1 VGHDPQPKKSFDF
14 FAEIQNSKIGGVM
27 PNELGESYLATVRER
42 YQKGSKQERSL
53 ILKEF
58 CSVSGYERK
67 YAAKFI
73 KKRQQE
79 KKKKPGPKTTYND
92 QVVHHLK
99 YLWERMNHMCSKKLV
114 AAIPLWM
121 PFYKDVDSETKKLLL
136 QISPATVDRLLKPL
150 RSRFAT
156 RGVSATI
163 PSMLRH
169 KIPIKLLDHSVDEP
183 GFVETDTVAHCGD
196 NIAGSYAH
204 SLTVTDLFSGWT
216 ENRASFT
223 KAAEA
228 VLEQMKDIEKSFPFD
243 LLGVACDNGSEF
255 LNDLMLTYMKPKD
268 GRQIDFVRRRPY
280 KKNDQAHVEQ
290 KNFTHVRELFGYGR
304 FDHRELHLLM
314 NEIYKAYWNPLWNY
328 FTPVMK
334 LKKKE
339 RIGSKIK
346 KEYDDPKTPFQ
357 RLLESAKV
365 PPATKRKLIENYNLK
380 NPFYLQEELE
390 RKLKIFFKIAEM
402 NVDNSKK
409 TGS

>member
-1 VGHDPQPKKSFDF
+1 
-14 FAEIQNSKIGGVM
+14 M
-27 PNELGESYLATVRER
+27 PNELGESYLTSIRER
-42 YQKGSKQERSL
+42 YKKGSKKERSL

-73 KKRQQE
+73 KKKQHL
-79 KKKKPGPKTTYND
+79 KKQKPGPKATYND
-92 QVVHHLK
+92 HVVHHLK

-121 PFYKDVDSETKKLLL
+121 PFYKDVDAETKRLLL
-136 QISPATVDRLLKPL
+136 QISPATVDRLLKPA
-150 RSRFAT
+150 RSSFAG
-156 RGVSATI
+156 RGISTTI
-163 PSMLRH
+163 PSMIKHR
-169 KIPIKLLDHSVDEP
+169 IPIKLLDQSIDEP

-228 VLEQMKDIEKSFPFD
+228 VLEQMKDIERSVPFF

-255 LNDLMLTYMKPKD
+255 LNDLMLMYMKPKV
-268 GRQIDFVRRRPY
+268 GRQVDFVRRRPY

-290 KNFTHVRELFGYGR
+290 KNFTHVRELFGYDR

-334 LKKKE
+334 LKKKT

-365 PPATKRKLIENYNLK
+365 HPVTKRKLIENYNSK
-380 NPFYLQEELE
+380 NPFSLQEELD
-390 RKLKIFFKIAEM
+390 RKLKIFFRIVEM
-402 NVDNSKK
+402 KKSEDKK